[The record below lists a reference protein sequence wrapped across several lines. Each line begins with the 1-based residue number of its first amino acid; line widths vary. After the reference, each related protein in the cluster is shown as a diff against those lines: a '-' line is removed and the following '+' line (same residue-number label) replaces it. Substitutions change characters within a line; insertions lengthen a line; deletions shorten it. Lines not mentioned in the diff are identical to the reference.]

1 MNSGRLKECTDLSSE
16 ILKNFELSELPV
28 SKIILKCLRLCRLL
42 GDKDGI
48 LLFTYESS
56 GYPNT
61 PSGMPADSWRI
72 SKIAGR
78 RYIEKTE
85 KQGKPVEIERARLQL
100 LSELEEVIAAQK
112 IQLAAANDPNI
123 SIASANPNQVV
134 FAPRG
139 NTDERTSVISA
150 IKRNQGLLQKVSG
163 NLYAYILQLY
173 NNLMY
178 GNIVEDTFTRARLE
192 ANEKLAKLCPD
203 AIKKFVSV
211 YDNMDSNN
219 PEDWANAVHSCRRI
233 LLDMAD
239 ALYPPRDQPI
249 SVNGKA
255 IKVGAEQYINR
266 LIQFVSSK
274 VESKTYADVVGADL
288 SSIGIRLDAINN
300 AVCKGTH
307 VDVSKDEAS
316 RYIIHTYLLISDIIS
331 LYNVAKDMV
340 S

>member
-1 MNSGRLKECTDLSSE
+1 M
-16 ILKNFELSELPV
+16 
-28 SKIILKCLRLCRLL
+28 
-42 GDKDGI
+42 
-48 LLFTYESS
+48 
-56 GYPNT
+56 
-61 PSGMPADSWRI
+61 
-72 SKIAGR
+72 
-78 RYIEKTE
+78 
-85 KQGKPVEIERARLQL
+85 
-100 LSELEEVIAAQK
+100 
-112 IQLAAANDPNI
+112 
-123 SIASANPNQVV
+123 
-134 FAPRG
+134 
-139 NTDERTSVISA
+139 
-150 IKRNQGLLQKVSG
+150 
-163 NLYAYILQLY
+163 Y

-331 LYNVAKDMV
+331 LYNVAEDMV

>member
-56 GYPNT
+56 GYPTT

-85 KQGKPVEIERARLQL
+85 KHGKPVEIERARVQL

-139 NTDERTSVISA
+139 NTDERTSVINA
-150 IKRNQGLLQKVSG
+150 IKQNQNLLQKVSG
-163 NLYAYILQLY
+163 NLYTYILQLY

-239 ALYPPRDQPI
+239 ALYPPQDQPI

-331 LYNVAKDMV
+331 LYNVAEDIV